1 VKIRNIKEIKIIIKL
16 FKYKYYIKI
25 KNIKNIKLI
34 IKLFVVIYIYI
45 YIITEE
51 KLIIIIVKCT
61 I

>member
-45 YIITEE
+45 YNHGREINYYN
-51 KLIIIIVKCT
+51 C
-61 I
+61 